1 MITNIENDLNYCENF
16 EGVLSFTYLHIFF
29 NSQLCVLNFMPKM
42 HMEFFFCQ
50 IRIILHFVENVEKTD
65 ESVTKEEVV
74 EEVADKVEEVV
85 EKVEELKIE
94 VVDKVEEV
102 VVKAD
107 EVVEKV
113 EPVVDKVEP
122 VVDKVEEVSP
132 VEPKLEGKL
141 DQKTSFSFCKS
152 VINHYGS

>member
-1 MITNIENDLNYCENF
+1 
-16 EGVLSFTYLHIFF
+16 
-29 NSQLCVLNFMPKM
+29 MPTM

-50 IRIILHFVENVEKTD
+50 IRIIILHFVENVEKTD
-65 ESVTKEEVV
+65 ESVTKEEIV
-74 EEVADKVEEVV
+74 EEVADKVEKVV
-85 EKVEELKIE
+85 EKIE

-122 VVDKVEEVSP
+122 VVDKVEEVIP